1 LKVFLDTSALA
12 KRYFEESGSVEL
24 ESLFHSVISQ
34 AYVSTLAFPEFAAAV
49 GRKLHQKEL
58 RKKQAE
64 VVLFEFQKDWRDL
77 FVKIP
82 LDQTTSE
89 SAASFIVQFP
99 LTGAD
104 AVHLASAEESD
115 AELFIASDTRLL
127 QSAENIGIM
136 TYDPTTGTYPLNNS
150 L

>member
-1 LKVFLDTSALA
+1 LKVFLDTSTLA
-12 KRYFEESGSVEL
+12 KRYFEEPGSVEL
-24 ESLFHSVISQ
+24 ENLFHSVVSQ

-49 GRKLHQKEL
+49 GRKLYQKEL

-77 FVKIP
+77 FVRIP

-89 SAASFIVQFP
+89 SAASLAVQFP

-127 QSAENIGIM
+127 QSAEKIGIM
-136 TYDPTTGTYPLNNS
+136 TYDPTAGTYPLNNS